1 MTSTPTLAGRKMLVV
16 GASMGIGRAV
26 AVGAVRAGAE
36 VVLVARRGDALKEA
50 VAQAGGG
57 SVVEADL
64 RSPEDC
70 ARIGEEA
77 RRLLGTVDLVV
88 LAAGTAL
95 MRPLR
100 ELSAAEWAGM
110 LETNLTGINLTISAM
125 IPTLAPG
132 AIVAALSSESVGHP
146 FYWLAGYTS
155 SKAALEES
163 LRGWRVEH
171 PEARFTCI
179 QVGATVPTDFGSN
192 FEPERLEVA
201 LQAWARQGRA
211 QATIMNTDEVASVI
225 LGILA
230 SASPYPGVGLEHIV
244 LRSPAPVIDSA
255 DVMIEA
261 AASRLDAGS

>member
-1 MTSTPTLAGRKMLVV
+1 MAPTLAGRKMLVV

-26 AVGAVRAGAE
+26 AMGAVRAGAE

-57 SVVEADL
+57 SPVEADL
-64 RSPEDC
+64 RSPEEC
-70 ARIGEEA
+70 ARIGSEA
-77 RRLLGTVDLVV
+77 QRLLGTIDVV
-88 LAAGTAL
+88 VFAAGTAL

-100 ELSAAEWAGM
+100 DLSASEWAQM
-110 LETNLTGINLTISAM
+110 LETNLTGINLTISAL
-125 IPTLAPG
+125 IPSLAPG

-146 FYWLAGYTS
+146 FYWLVGYTS
-155 SKAALEES
+155 TKAALEES

-171 PEARFTCI
+171 PEVRFTCI

-201 LQAWARQGRA
+201 LQVWARQGRA
-211 QATIMNTDEVASVI
+211 QATIMNTEEVAQVI

-230 SASPYPGVGLEHIV
+230 SAAPYPGICLEHIV
-244 LRSPAPVIDSA
+244 VRSPAAVIDNA
-255 DVMIEA
+255 DVMIQA
-261 AASRLDAGS
+261 ATSVLDTGS